1 MMAFLIYN
9 GKVALALLVFYLFY
23 RFLLKK
29 ETFHRFNRVVLV
41 GTAVLSF
48 LLPLCIITIHKP
60 IEVTPVVPEP
70 AIVATELPAQELT
83 PLVEPAVPWWPIAL
97 IVLFWAGVVL
107 VLARVSI
114 SIFSIVRIIRRGQ
127 LVREDAGCQIIVT
140 ERDINPFSW
149 MKYIVLSREDWEAP
163 HESILSHEKAHVGL
177 KHSWE
182 RLLVDILSCL
192 QWFNPAIWMLRA
204 DLQELHEYEADDAV
218 LRAGTNI
225 KEYQYLLI
233 RKVVSKSGYSVAN
246 NFNHSILKNRI
257 TMMSKS
263 KSKSPLSR
271 GLRAL
276 YLLPLVCLGL
286 GLQARTVYVPSDKD
300 SNNILADERNPNN
313 PEKTVTIK
321 IESDGRIIID
331 GKETPLKEIAGYLR
345 SLDVPVQNLQFNVD
359 TDDAPEEVIRDF
371 QLYFEQ
377 AFHPT
382 DSRIVHVNID
392 AKGKVTVDGKDV
404 AKKDI
409 LSHFLS
415 LGTPA
420 KDIIVQLLYDNDTPR
435 GVVDDVVNVLGLAGV
450 IWVQTAAT
458 AQTVYVPTGKD
469 NDNLQEGFKLNVE
482 NDDYKIILREA
493 WGEEKEITMAEFE
506 KINRNRLNR
515 IKGVEVIKD
524 AETKAKLGFGETGAI
539 FLVTMKR
546 PQELDE
552 ISVIS
557 YTDEEDEEIPF
568 MLANPETMP
577 SFQGEEMSAFTRWL
591 NARIHRPKG
600 CTHEGDMKVSF
611 VVGTDGTVKDVKVV
625 SGVCETLD
633 ALVLSIIEQSPKWKP
648 ATANGHP
655 VEQCLMIPIEFR
667 IR

>member
-1 MMAFLIYN
+1 MIYD
-9 GKVALALLVFYLFY
+9 GKVAIALLVFYLFY

-60 IEVTPVVPEP
+60 MEMDSQ
-70 AIVATELPAQELT
+70 AIVLSELPADGVASV
-83 PLVEPAVPWWPIAL
+83 VEESTPWWMMAL
-97 IVLFWAGVVL
+97 TVLFWVGVAFVL
-107 VLARVSI
+107 VRVLI
-114 SIFSIVRIIRRGQ
+114 SILSIIRIVRTGEQ
-127 LVREDAGCQIIVT
+127 VLEEEGCKVFVT

-163 HESILSHEKAHVGL
+163 HESILSHEKAHIGL

-300 SNNILADERNPNN
+300 SNNILADERNPDN

-359 TDDAPEEVIRDF
+359 TENAPEEAIKDF
-371 QLYFEQ
+371 QVYFTL
-377 AFHPT
+377 AFDPEPDT
-382 DSRIVHVNID
+382 KRIIHVDID
-392 AKGKVTVDGKDV
+392 AKGNVTVEGNDV

-415 LGTPA
+415 LDTPA
-420 KDIIVQLLYDNDTPR
+420 KDMIVQMQYDNDTPR
-435 GVVDDVVNVLGLAGV
+435 DVVDDVVNVLRLAGV
-450 IWVQTAAT
+450 LWVQTAAT

>member
-23 RFLLKK
+23 HFLLKK

-163 HESILSHEKAHVGL
+163 HESILSHEKAHVSL

-263 KSKSPLSR
+263 KSPRSR
-271 GLRAL
+271 GLRVLWA
-276 YLLPLVCLGL
+276 LPLVCLAI

-300 SNNILADERNPNN
+300 SNNILADERNPDN

-345 SLDVPVQNLQFNVD
+345 SLDVPVQELQFKVD

-506 KINRNRLNR
+506 QINRNRLNR

-577 SFQGEEMSAFTRWL
+577 SFQGEEMSTFTRWL
-591 NARIHRPKG
+591 NARINRPKG

>member
-23 RFLLKK
+23 HFLLKK

-163 HESILSHEKAHVGL
+163 HESILSHEKAHVSL

-300 SNNILADERNPNN
+300 SNNILTDERNPDNR
-313 PEKTVTIK
+313 EKTVTIK

-345 SLDVPVQNLQFNVD
+345 SLDVPVQELQFKVD

-577 SFQGEEMSAFTRWL
+577 SFQGEEMSTFTRWL
-591 NARIHRPKG
+591 NARINRPKG

>member
-1 MMAFLIYN
+1 MIYD
-9 GKVALALLVFYLFY
+9 GKVAIALLVFYLFY

-60 IEVTPVVPEP
+60 MEMDSQ
-70 AIVATELPAQELT
+70 AIVLSELPADGVASV
-83 PLVEPAVPWWPIAL
+83 VEESTPWWMMAL
-97 IVLFWAGVVL
+97 TVLFWVGVAFVL
-107 VLARVSI
+107 VRVLI
-114 SIFSIVRIIRRGQ
+114 SILSIIRIVRTGEQ
-127 LVREDAGCQIIVT
+127 VLEEEGCKVFVT

-163 HESILSHEKAHVGL
+163 HESILSHEKAHIGL

-300 SNNILADERNPNN
+300 SNNILADERNPDN

-359 TDDAPEEVIRDF
+359 TENAPEEAIKDF
-371 QLYFEQ
+371 QVYFTL
-377 AFHPT
+377 AFDPEPET
-382 DSRIVHVNID
+382 KRIVHVDID
-392 AKGKVTVDGKDV
+392 EKGNVTVEGNDV

-415 LGTPA
+415 LDTPA
-420 KDIIVQLLYDNDTPR
+420 KDMIVQMQYDNDTPR
-435 GVVDDVVNVLGLAGV
+435 DVVDDVVNVLRLAGV
-450 IWVQTAAT
+450 LRVQTAAT

-506 KINRNRLNR
+506 QINRNRLNR

-577 SFQGEEMSAFTRWL
+577 SFQGEEMSTFTRWL
-591 NARIHRPKG
+591 NARINRPKG

>member
-1 MMAFLIYN
+1 MIYD
-9 GKVALALLVFYLFY
+9 GKVAIALLVFYLFY

-60 IEVTPVVPEP
+60 MEMDSQ
-70 AIVATELPAQELT
+70 AIVLSELPADGVASV
-83 PLVEPAVPWWPIAL
+83 VEESTPWWMMAL
-97 IVLFWAGVVL
+97 TVLFWVGVAFVL
-107 VLARVSI
+107 VRVLI
-114 SIFSIVRIIRRGQ
+114 SILSIIRIVRTGEQ
-127 LVREDAGCQIIVT
+127 VLEEEGCKVFVT

-163 HESILSHEKAHVGL
+163 HESILSHEKAHIGL

-233 RKVVSKSGYSVAN
+233 RKAVSKSGYSVAN
-246 NFNHSILKNRI
+246 SFNHSILKNRI

-300 SNNILADERNPNN
+300 SNNILADERNPDN

-359 TDDAPEEVIRDF
+359 TENAPEEAIKDF
-371 QLYFEQ
+371 QVYFTL
-377 AFHPT
+377 AFDPEPET
-382 DSRIVHVNID
+382 KRIVHVEID
-392 AKGKVTVDGKDV
+392 AKGNVTVEGNDV

-415 LGTPA
+415 LDTPA
-420 KDIIVQLLYDNDTPR
+420 KDMIVQMQYDNDTPR
-435 GVVDDVVNVLGLAGV
+435 DVVDDVVNVLRLAGV
-450 IWVQTAAT
+450 LWVQTAAT

-557 YTDEEDEEIPF
+557 DTDEEDEEIPF

>member
-1 MMAFLIYN
+1 MIYD
-9 GKVALALLVFYLFY
+9 GKVAIALLVFYLFY

-60 IEVTPVVPEP
+60 MEMDSQ
-70 AIVATELPAQELT
+70 AIVLSELPADGVASV
-83 PLVEPAVPWWPIAL
+83 VEESTPWWMMAL
-97 IVLFWAGVVL
+97 TVLFWVGVAFVL
-107 VLARVSI
+107 VRVLI
-114 SIFSIVRIIRRGQ
+114 SILSIIRIVRTGEQ
-127 LVREDAGCQIIVT
+127 VLEEEGCKVFVT

-163 HESILSHEKAHVGL
+163 HESILSHEKAHIGL

-300 SNNILADERNPNN
+300 SNNILADERNPDN
-313 PEKTVTIK
+313 PGKTVTIK

-359 TDDAPEEVIRDF
+359 TENAPEEAIKDF
-371 QLYFEQ
+371 QVYFTL
-377 AFHPT
+377 AFDPEPDT
-382 DSRIVHVNID
+382 KRIIHVDID
-392 AKGKVTVDGKDV
+392 AKGNVTVEGNDV

-415 LGTPA
+415 LDTPA
-420 KDIIVQLLYDNDTPR
+420 KDMIVQMQYDNDTPR
-435 GVVDDVVNVLGLAGV
+435 DVVDDVVNVLRLAGV
-450 IWVQTAAT
+450 LWVQTAAT

-493 WGEEKEITMAEFE
+493 WGKEKEITMAEFE